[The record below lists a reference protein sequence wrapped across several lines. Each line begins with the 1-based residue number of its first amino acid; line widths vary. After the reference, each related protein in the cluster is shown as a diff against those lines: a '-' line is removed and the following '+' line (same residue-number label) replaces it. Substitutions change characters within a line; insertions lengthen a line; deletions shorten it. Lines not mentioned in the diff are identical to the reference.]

1 MYKFCEQVSKYHPDK
16 VADQISDAIFQE
28 YYIHDKNSKCNIETM
43 VSGKTIIVS
52 GNATSSY
59 SMTVYTVN
67 DIIHT
72 VMKSLNYEVD
82 RILNYI
88 TPQSTQINKA
98 VVQNNKVMAG
108 DQGIVVG
115 YYNKSTIHGLPP
127 EMEYCNNIIYNIEQ
141 QIEQDTQCPLKG
153 DAKVLVVYD
162 DYNGIKYNNPK
173 YNKVKHITISVC
185 HKEQYSLNYI
195 KEYIDKYI
203 YTKIDNA
210 TISINPGGVWTIGGP
225 VADNGLTGRKIVC
238 DNYGPR
244 IPVGGGCFSGKDFS
258 KIDRSGAY
266 MARYLAKEVCTDYDI
281 RECIITAGYEI
292 GNNNVLYYNIIGD
305 DKDITDMFVGFN
317 DLMEVNNAIKYCND
331 FVRDVNLVK
340 LSAGCHFRGILDI

>member
-28 YYIHDKNSKCNIETM
+28 YYNNDKECKCNIETM
-43 VSGKTIIVS
+43 VSGKTVIVS

-141 QIEQDTQCPLKG
+141 QIEKDTQCPLKG

-195 KEYIDKYI
+195 KEYINKYI

-210 TISINPGGVWTIGGP
+210 TIS
-225 VADNGLTGRKIVC
+225 KI
-238 DNYGPR
+238 
-244 IPVGGGCFSGKDFS
+244 
-258 KIDRSGAY
+258 
-266 MARYLAKEVCTDYDI
+266 E
-281 RECIITAGYEI
+281 
-292 GNNNVLYYNIIGD
+292 
-305 DKDITDMFVGFN
+305 
-317 DLMEVNNAIKYCND
+317 
-331 FVRDVNLVK
+331 
-340 LSAGCHFRGILDI
+340 